1 MGHAPRI
8 DWETIKADWFTQNL
22 KVDKKKRFTLED
34 LARKWHVSYKTLRN
48 KASKENWRHQ
58 LHEKIKEQSARIIED
73 VQAEEAATA
82 ATVRRQQA
90 KVARLMR
97 DLGLRRLQ
105 TINPDHLSIR
115 DAIELVKLGLV
126 GERQAL
132 GLARTCAFPS
142 PVVDSKWDSV
152 EINIKKHSEIER
164 LAKQWLDFMGKKNP
178 KYKDLLIKKPPRT
191 NGA

>member
-34 LARKWHVSYKTLRN
+34 LARKWCVSYKTLRN
-48 KASKENWRHQ
+48 KASQDHWRHQ

-73 VQAEEAATA
+73 VQSEEAATA
-82 ATVRRQQA
+82 AAVRRQQA
-90 KVARLMR
+90 KVARLLR

-142 PVVDSKWDSV
+142 PVVDSRWDSV